1 TGCAISPAVR
11 ENSARPSPSTA
22 RSTARTCAAAF
33 FTSKTAASRRR
44 NSAPRRASA
53 SITPA
58 SGKTNGIDSWS
69 AAASLCRR
77 REGARRTHQSALRMA
92 EDKDLEDLIA
102 GRLRAAGLKFATE
115 RAVGGLAPDFVVYA
129 PDGRQ
134 FIVQTRDWD
143 FPGLTMEA
151 SRQAQHYQDAA
162 KADGAFIVIPGLK
175 RNLPSKGV
183 VTVEG
188 LIPALQA
195 EMQTEKSRTNP
206 AEVTRIDK
214 LVFAA
219 MPFAPQYEDVFF
231 VAMSYAAEQ
240 VGAVCDRV
248 DRREFQGNVVDEVH
262 RMIRKAS
269 AVIVDL
275 SESKP
280 NVLYEAGYAHALK
293 KPCVHICST
302 PLEKLPF
309 DVAQWKTTRYEPGQ
323 THKLRRDL
331 TQRLK
336 AIFDS

>member
-1 TGCAISPAVR
+1 
-11 ENSARPSPSTA
+11 
-22 RSTARTCAAAF
+22 
-33 FTSKTAASRRR
+33 
-44 NSAPRRASA
+44 
-53 SITPA
+53 
-58 SGKTNGIDSWS
+58 
-69 AAASLCRR
+69 
-77 REGARRTHQSALRMA
+77 MA
-92 EDKDLEDLIA
+92 EADDKDIEEIIA
-102 GRLRAAGLKFATE
+102 ERLHQAGLKFATE
-115 RAVGGLAPDFVVYA
+115 RAVGGLAPDFIVYA

-183 VTVEG
+183 VTVDG

-195 EMQTEKSRTNP
+195 EIQTEKARANP
-206 AEVTRIDK
+206 AEVTRIEK

-248 DRREFQGNVVDEVH
+248 DRREFQGNVVEEVH

-280 NVLYEAGYAHALK
+280 NVLYEAGFAHALK
-293 KPCVHICST
+293 KPCIHICST
-302 PLEKLPF
+302 SLEKIPF
-309 DVAQWKTTRYEPGQ
+309 DVAQWKTTPYEPGQ

-336 AIFDS
+336 AIFES

>member
-1 TGCAISPAVR
+1 MA
-11 ENSARPSPSTA
+11 E
-22 RSTARTCAAAF
+22 
-33 FTSKTAASRRR
+33 
-44 NSAPRRASA
+44 
-53 SITPA
+53 
-58 SGKTNGIDSWS
+58 
-69 AAASLCRR
+69 
-77 REGARRTHQSALRMA
+77 A
-92 EDKDLEDLIA
+92 EDKDIEDIISN
-102 GRLRAAGLKFATE
+102 RLRQAGLKFATE
-115 RAVGGLAPDFVVYA
+115 RAVGGLAPDFIVYA

-183 VTVEG
+183 VTVDG

-195 EMQTEKSRTNP
+195 EIQTQKARANP
-206 AEVTRIDK
+206 PEVTRIEK

-248 DRREFQGNVVDEVH
+248 DRREFQGNVVEEVH

-280 NVLYEAGYAHALK
+280 NVLYEAGFAHALK
-293 KPCVHICST
+293 KPCIHICST
-302 PLEKLPF
+302 SLEKIPF
-309 DVAQWKTTRYEPGQ
+309 DVAQWKTTPYEPGQ

-336 AIFDS
+336 AIFES

>member
-1 TGCAISPAVR
+1 
-11 ENSARPSPSTA
+11 
-22 RSTARTCAAAF
+22 
-33 FTSKTAASRRR
+33 
-44 NSAPRRASA
+44 
-53 SITPA
+53 
-58 SGKTNGIDSWS
+58 
-69 AAASLCRR
+69 
-77 REGARRTHQSALRMA
+77 
-92 EDKDLEDLIA
+92 
-102 GRLRAAGLKFATE
+102 
-115 RAVGGLAPDFVVYA
+115 
-129 PDGRQ
+129 
-134 FIVQTRDWD
+134 
-143 FPGLTMEA
+143 LTTEA

-175 RNLPSKGV
+175 RNMPSKGV
-183 VTVEG
+183 VTIDG

-195 EMQTEKSRTNP
+195 EIETAKTHANP
-206 AEVTRIDK
+206 PEVTKIEK
-214 LVFAA
+214 LIFAA

-231 VAMSYAAEQ
+231 VAMSNAAEQ

-262 RMIRKAS
+262 RMIRRSS
-269 AVIVDL
+269 AVIIDL

-280 NVLYEAGYAHALK
+280 NVLYEAGVAHALK

-336 AIFDS
+336 AIFEC